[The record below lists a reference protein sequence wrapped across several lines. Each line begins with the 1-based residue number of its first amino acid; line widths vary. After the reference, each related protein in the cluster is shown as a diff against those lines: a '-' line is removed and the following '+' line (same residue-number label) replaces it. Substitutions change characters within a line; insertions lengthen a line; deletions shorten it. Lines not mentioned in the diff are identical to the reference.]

1 MWARGGRQGC
11 GRRGGRT
18 RPRQEVKDEAAAATS
33 PAGALASDFRPPG
46 LRGDKSLPQLPR
58 PGHLVTATAAGSV
71 SPREGQRKIL
81 QENGVQVRLSGRE
94 GQPRRQRTGPWEPRE
109 QKAAPGN
116 HRAANGLT
124 AW

>member
-1 MWARGGRQGC
+1 MGTRGAAGVWAQ
-11 GRRGGRT
+11 RR
-18 RPRQEVKDEAAAATS
+18 PHEAAAATS

-46 LRGDKSLPQLPR
+46 LRGDKLLPQLPR
-58 PGHLVTATAAGSV
+58 PGHFVTATAAGSV